1 MDYLKVTFN
10 FEPYEEYVADLLND
24 ELAKIDYES
33 FEFSKEGL
41 NAYIQ
46 AAKFN
51 EEFLNKLFENFS
63 FANKITYTVNELE
76 SKNWNE
82 EWEKNYFEPIIIHDE
97 CVIHSSFHHD
107 IPKLKYDIVIDPK
120 MSFGTGHHETTS
132 LMLNEILK
140 IDSFGNKKVLDMGC
154 GTAVLAI
161 LAAMKGSTD
170 LVAIDIDNWC
180 VSNSKENIELNHV
193 SGIDVKL
200 GDASLLVDTYFDVIL
215 ANINRN
221 ILLNDMKRYADVLKP
236 NGEIFMSGFYVT
248 DISVLEKEMNKNKLS
263 IKYFKEKNNWA
274 VIAAQKSAE

>member
-24 ELAKIDYES
+24 ELAIIDYES

-51 EEFLNKLFENFS
+51 EESLNKLFENFS

-140 IDSFGNKKVLDMGC
+140 IDSLGNKRVLDMGC

>member
-51 EEFLNKLFENFS
+51 EESLNKLFENFS

-140 IDSFGNKKVLDMGC
+140 IDSLGNKRVLDMGC

>member
-1 MDYLKVTFN
+1 
-10 FEPYEEYVADLLND
+10 
-24 ELAKIDYES
+24 
-33 FEFSKEGL
+33 
-41 NAYIQ
+41 
-46 AAKFN
+46 
-51 EEFLNKLFENFS
+51 
-63 FANKITYTVNELE
+63 
-76 SKNWNE
+76 
-82 EWEKNYFEPIIIHDE
+82 
-97 CVIHSSFHHD
+97 
-107 IPKLKYDIVIDPK
+107 

-140 IDSFGNKKVLDMGC
+140 IDSFGNKRVLDMGC

-170 LVAIDIDNWC
+170 IVAIDIDNWC

-248 DISVLEKEMNKNKLS
+248 DISVLEKEMIKNKLS

>member
-10 FEPYEEYVADLLND
+10 FKPYEEYVADLLND

-41 NAYIQ
+41 NTYIQ

-51 EEFLNKLFENFS
+51 EESLNKLFENFS

-140 IDSFGNKKVLDMGC
+140 IDSFGNKRVLDMGC

>member
-51 EEFLNKLFENFS
+51 EESLNKLFENFS

-140 IDSFGNKKVLDMGC
+140 IDSFGNKRVLDMGC